1 MGQFGWPGM
10 DFPEVV
16 IFMPK
21 LEGFQ
26 ADGIACSKALREKGL
41 GRVPSVK
48 GGYTTGL
55 SQPGLPNRI
64 HRLGA

>member
-1 MGQFGWPGM
+1 M

-16 IFMPK
+16 IFMLK

-26 ADGIACSKALREKGL
+26 ADGIACSKALYEKGL
-41 GRVPSVK
+41 GRVPRVK
-48 GGYTTGL
+48 EGYTTGF

-64 HRLGA
+64 DRLWA